1 MKTIEF
7 KNLKTRNAD
16 GEVVTLRYNHES
28 HRLVATMEHASE
40 CGRKSAKQLQQLMN
54 ICVEQAYDDAME
66 VVR

>member
-40 CGRKSAKQLQQLMN
+40 CGRKSAKQLMN